1 MSSKPPQ
8 PPASP
13 AKASDYLETE
23 QVLSSIRVPD
33 LPYPVSGNCDT
44 QAGAWRT
51 LMGYFW
57 QQQSDARVNDL
68 VSAESG
74 VFSVRQVNAA
84 YLADRVMDVYLTSS
98 GFHLE
103 LTRRLARMRFYLAWQ
118 LDEKGAAAFSDSLLA
133 ALDGLQYWR
142 GWSPGAGRSARV
154 LADQLDEMTIAIAEG
169 FAQQQSTPAD
179 DFFQRWSELTQRQK
193 TQTNNLHN
201 RLLTT
206 EQGAARQRYADQTAR
221 ALVSRA
227 LQGRRLPAAF
237 NDFIEKYWLPLLTR
251 ALRDG
256 GIDGSDFR
264 HGRKLLEW
272 LVWLGDPALSDGQR
286 DRLYQVGE
294 QMTDRLLEVWQRIMD
309 LALSANTLYDI
320 QLAMMER
327 MRDSSNCELHS
338 TDACI
343 SAIAADL
350 RWLGLKTP
358 SAADTDAA
366 SERWY
371 VLSQDGAEQRRYFFA
386 LLPDTAEILWTNGA
400 GVRLGFQDF
409 SEFCAQREHGQIKPL
424 QDSVAFSRVLTQI
437 LAVLAAAAAQQKR
450 ERAAAAAAANAR
462 AETLRRERQQREEQY
477 EQQLAARKAEV
488 ERLRLQAENQRL
500 ANAREQEEMALQQR
514 LRVAEKQVFG
524 LQPGHWIV
532 ILDAAITEAGV
543 ERMKLA
549 MRLSTRHKMVF
560 VDRLGLN
567 QREFQEQELVDYI
580 AAEQIRVLDSGV
592 NFEDTLSDVVGRIR
606 GGHYSG

>member
-1 MSSKPPQ
+1 MSLKPPQ
-8 PPASP
+8 PPP
-13 AKASDYLETE
+13 RQAKATDYGETE
-23 QVLSSIRVPD
+23 QVLSGIRVPD
-33 LPYPVSGNCDT
+33 LPYPMSGDCDT
-44 QAGAWRT
+44 QADAWWA
-51 LMGYFW
+51 LMAHFW

-84 YLADRVMDVYLTSS
+84 YLADRVMDVFLTSS

-103 LTRRLARMRFYLAWQ
+103 LTRRLARLRFYLAWQ

-133 ALDGLQYWR
+133 ALDDLQYWR
-142 GWSPGAGRSARV
+142 GWSPNAGRSTRV
-154 LADQLDEMTIAIAEG
+154 LADQLDDMTVAIAEA
-169 FAQQQSTPAD
+169 FTQQQSANAD
-179 DFFQRWSELTQRQK
+179 AFFQRWSELTRRQK
-193 TQTNNLHN
+193 AQTNNLHD

-309 LALSANTLYDI
+309 SALSANTLYDI

-327 MRDSSNCELHS
+327 MRDSSNCELHP

-343 SAIAADL
+343 NAIAADL
-350 RWLGLKTP
+350 RWLGLKAP
-358 SAADTDAA
+358 PAADADAA

-371 VLSQDGAEQRRYFFA
+371 VMSQDGAEQRRYFFA

-400 GVRLGFQDF
+400 GVKLGFQDF
-409 SEFCAQREHGQIKPL
+409 SEFCAQRECGQIRPL

-437 LAVLAAAAAQQKR
+437 LEVLVAAAAQQKR
-450 ERAAAAAAANAR
+450 ERAAAAAAATAR
-462 AETLRRERQQREEQY
+462 AEALRRERQQREEQH

-488 ERLRLQAENQRL
+488 ERLRLQTENQRL
-500 ANAREQEEMALQQR
+500 TKAKAQEEMAWQQR
-514 LRVAEKQVFG
+514 LRMAEKQVFG
-524 LQPGHWIV
+524 LKPGHWIV
-532 ILDAAITEAGV
+532 ILDPSITQVGV

-549 MRLSTRHKMVF
+549 MRLSTRQKMVF

-606 GGHYSG
+606 GGQYHG

>member
-1 MSSKPPQ
+1 M
-8 PPASP
+8 AT
-13 AKASDYLETE
+13 DYCETE
-23 QVLSSIRVPD
+23 QVLSSIRVPN
-33 LPYPVSGNCDT
+33 LPYPASGDRDT
-44 QAGAWRT
+44 PANAWRT
-51 LMGYFW
+51 LMGRFW

-68 VSAESG
+68 VSAEND
-74 VFSVRQVNAA
+74 VYSVRQVNAA
-84 YLADRVMDVYLTSS
+84 YLADRVMDVFLTSS

-118 LDEKGAAAFSDSLLA
+118 LDAKGAAAFSDSFLA
-133 ALDGLQYWR
+133 ALDDLQYWR
-142 GWSPGAGRSARV
+142 GWSPSAGRSARV
-154 LADQLDEMTIAIAEG
+154 LADQLDDMAAAITEA
-169 FAQQQSTPAD
+169 FTQQQGASAD
-179 DFFQRWSELTQRQK
+179 DFFQRWSELTRRQK
-193 TQTNNLHN
+193 AQTNHLHD
-201 RLLTT
+201 RLLAT

-272 LVWLGDPALSDGQR
+272 LVWLGDPELSDGQR

-327 MRDSSNCELHS
+327 MRDSSHCELHS

-343 SAIAADL
+343 SAIAADS
-350 RWLGLKTP
+350 RWLGLKAP
-358 SAADTDAA
+358 SAANTDAA

-371 VLSQDGAEQRRYFFA
+371 VMSQDGAEQRRYFFA

-409 SEFCAQREHGQIKPL
+409 SEFCAQREQGKIKPL

-437 LAVLAAAAAQQKR
+437 LAVLVTAAAQQKR

-462 AETLRRERQQREEQY
+462 AEALRRERKQRQEQY
-477 EQQLAARKAEV
+477 EQQLTARKAEV

-500 ANAREQEEMALQQR
+500 ANAREQKEMAWQQR
-514 LRVAEKQVFG
+514 LKVAEKQVFG
-524 LQPGHWIV
+524 LKPGHWIV
-532 ILDAAITEAGV
+532 FLDAAITDAGV

-549 MRLSTRHKMVF
+549 MRLSTRQKMVF

-592 NFEDTLSDVVGRIR
+592 NFDDTLSDVVGRIR
-606 GGHYSG
+606 GGQYSG

>member
-1 MSSKPPQ
+1 MSFKSPQ
-8 PPASP
+8 PPASR
-13 AKASDYLETE
+13 AEATDYCETE

-33 LPYPVSGNCDT
+33 LPYPVSGDCDT
-44 QAGAWRT
+44 KAGAWQT
-51 LMGYFW
+51 LMGDFW

-68 VSAESG
+68 VSAESS

-84 YLADRVMDVYLTSS
+84 YLADRVMDVFLTSS

-103 LTRRLARMRFYLAWQ
+103 LTRRLARLRFYLAWQ
-118 LDEKGAAAFSDSLLA
+118 LDEKGAAAFSDRFLA
-133 ALDGLQYWR
+133 ALDDLQYWR
-142 GWSPGAGRSARV
+142 GWSPNAGRSARA
-154 LADQLDEMTIAIAEG
+154 LAEQLDDMTVAIAQTFTQHKG
-169 FAQQQSTPAD
+169 ANAD
-179 DFFQRWSELTQRQK
+179 DFFQRWSELTRRQK
-193 TQTNNLHN
+193 AQTNHLHE

-237 NDFIEKYWLPLLTR
+237 NHFIERYWLPLLIR

-272 LVWLGDPALSDGQR
+272 LVWLGDPELSDGQR

-309 LALSANTLYDI
+309 TALSASILYDI

-327 MRDSSNCELHS
+327 MRDSSHCELAS
-338 TDACI
+338 TEACI
-343 SAIAADL
+343 AAIAADQ
-350 RWLGLKTP
+350 RWLGLKAP
-358 SAADTDAA
+358 LVADIKAA
-366 SERWY
+366 SGRWY
-371 VLSQDGAEQRRYFFA
+371 VMSQDGTEQRRYFFA

-400 GVRLGFQDF
+400 GVKLGFQDF
-409 SEFCAQREHGQIKPL
+409 SEFCAQRERGQIRPL
-424 QDSVAFSRVLTQI
+424 QDSVAFSGVLKQI
-437 LAVLAAAAAQQKR
+437 LSVLAAAAAQQKR
-450 ERAAAAAAANAR
+450 ERATAAAAANAR
-462 AETLRRERQQREEQY
+462 AEALRRERQQREDQHQ
-477 EQQLAARKAEV
+477 QQLAARKAEA
-488 ERLRLQAENQRL
+488 ERLRGQAESQRL
-500 ANAREQEEMALQQR
+500 AKATAEQEMALQQR
-514 LRVAEKQVFG
+514 LRLAEKQVFG
-524 LQPGHWIV
+524 LNPGHWIV
-532 ILDAAITEAGV
+532 ILDPVIRAAGV

-567 QREFQEQELVDYI
+567 QREFQEQELIDYI
-580 AAEQIRVLDSGV
+580 AAKQIRVLESGV

-606 GGHYSG
+606 GGQYNG

>member
-1 MSSKPPQ
+1 MSLKPPQ
-8 PPASP
+8 PPASQ
-13 AKASDYLETE
+13 AKAIDYGETE

-33 LPYPVSGNCDT
+33 LPYPVSGDCDT
-44 QAGAWRT
+44 QADVWRA
-51 LMGYFW
+51 LMAQFW

-68 VSAESG
+68 IGAESG

-84 YLADRVMDVYLTSS
+84 YLADRLMDVFLTSS

-103 LTRRLARMRFYLAWQ
+103 LARRLARTRFYLAWQ
-118 LDEKGAAAFSDSLLA
+118 LDEKGSAAFSDSLLA
-133 ALDGLQYWR
+133 AFDGLQYWR
-142 GWSPGAGRSARV
+142 GWRPGAGRSARM
-154 LADQLDEMTIAIAEG
+154 LADQLDDMTVAITEA
-169 FAQQQSTPAD
+169 FAQQKSANAD
-179 DFFQRWSELTQRQK
+179 DFFQRWNELTQRQK
-193 TQTNNLHN
+193 AQTNHFHD

-227 LQGRRLPAAF
+227 LQGRSLPAAF
-237 NDFIEKYWLPLLTR
+237 NDFIEKHWLPLLTR

-309 LALSANTLYDI
+309 LALSANTLYGI

-327 MRDSSNCELHS
+327 MRDNSNCELRS

-350 RWLGLKTP
+350 RWLSLKVP
-358 SAADTDAA
+358 SATEINAT

-371 VLSQDGAEQRRYFFA
+371 EIHQDNAEQRRYFFA
-386 LLPDTAEILWTNGA
+386 LLPDTAEILWTNGT
-400 GVRLGFQDF
+400 GVKLGFQDF
-409 SEFCAQREHGQIKPL
+409 SEFCTQRECGLIKPL
-424 QDSVAFSRVLTQI
+424 QDSVAFSCVLKQI
-437 LAVLAAAAAQQKR
+437 IAVLAAAAAQQKR
-450 ERAAAAAAANAR
+450 DRATAAAAANAR
-462 AETLRRERQQREEQY
+462 AEALRRERQQREEPHR
-477 EQQLAARKAEV
+477 QQLEVRKVEL
-488 ERLRLQAENQRL
+488 ERLQLQAENQRL
-500 ANAREQEEMALQQR
+500 AKAKAQEEMAWQQR
-514 LRVAEKQVFG
+514 LRTAEKQVFG
-524 LQPGHWIV
+524 LKPGHWIV
-532 ILDAAITEAGV
+532 ILDSAIRDAGV

-549 MRLSTRHKMVF
+549 MRLSTRCKMVF

-567 QREFQEQELVDYI
+567 QREFQEQELVECI

>member
-1 MSSKPPQ
+1 MAQ
-8 PPASP
+8 
-13 AKASDYLETE
+13 
-23 QVLSSIRVPD
+23 
-33 LPYPVSGNCDT
+33 
-44 QAGAWRT
+44 
-51 LMGYFW
+51 FW

-84 YLADRVMDVYLTSS
+84 YLADRVMDVFLTSG

-103 LTRRLARMRFYLAWQ
+103 LTGRLARMRFYLAWQ
-118 LDEKGAAAFSDSLLA
+118 LDDKGAAAFSNSFLA
-133 ALDGLQYWR
+133 ALDDLQYWR
-142 GWSPGAGRSARV
+142 GWSPNAGRSARV
-154 LADQLDEMTIAIAEG
+154 LADQLDDMTVAITEA
-169 FAQQQSTPAD
+169 FAQPQSASAD

-193 TQTNNLHN
+193 AQTNNLHD
-201 RLLTT
+201 RLLIT

-338 TDACI
+338 TDAFI
-343 SAIAADL
+343 SAIAADP
-350 RWLGLKTP
+350 RWLGLKAP
-358 SAADTDAA
+358 SDADTSAA

-371 VLSQDGAEQRRYFFA
+371 VMSQDGVEQRRYFFA

-400 GVRLGFQDF
+400 GVKLGFQDF
-409 SEFCAQREHGQIKPL
+409 SEFCAQRERGQIKPL
-424 QDSVAFSRVLTQI
+424 QDSMAFSVVLTQI

-462 AETLRRERQQREEQY
+462 AEALRRERQQREEQH

-500 ANAREQEEMALQQR
+500 ANAREQEEMAWQQR

-524 LQPGHWIV
+524 LKPGHWIV
-532 ILDAAITEAGV
+532 ILDPAITEAGV

-606 GGHYSG
+606 GGQYHG

>member
-1 MSSKPPQ
+1 MSLKPPQ
-8 PPASP
+8 PAPGQPRAT
-13 AKASDYLETE
+13 DYCETE

-33 LPYPVSGNCDT
+33 LPYPVSGDCEARAD
-44 QAGAWRT
+44 GWRA
-51 LMGYFW
+51 LMAQFW

-84 YLADRVMDVYLTSS
+84 YLADRVMDVFLTSG

-103 LTRRLARMRFYLAWQ
+103 LTGRLARMRFYLAWQ
-118 LDEKGAAAFSDSLLA
+118 LDDKGAAAFSNSFLA
-133 ALDGLQYWR
+133 ALDDLQYWR
-142 GWSPGAGRSARV
+142 GWSPNAGRSARV
-154 LADQLDEMTIAIAEG
+154 LADQLDDMTVAITEA
-169 FAQQQSTPAD
+169 FAQPQSASAD

-193 TQTNNLHN
+193 AQTNNLHD
-201 RLLTT
+201 RLLIT

-338 TDACI
+338 TDAFI
-343 SAIAADL
+343 SAIAADP
-350 RWLGLKTP
+350 RWLGLKAP
-358 SAADTDAA
+358 SDADTSAA

-371 VLSQDGAEQRRYFFA
+371 VMSQDGVEQRRYFFA

-400 GVRLGFQDF
+400 GVKLGFQDF
-409 SEFCAQREHGQIKPL
+409 SEFCAQRERGQIKPL
-424 QDSVAFSRVLTQI
+424 QDSMAFSVVLTQI

-462 AETLRRERQQREEQY
+462 AEALRRERQQREEQH

-500 ANAREQEEMALQQR
+500 ANAREQEEMAWQQR

-524 LQPGHWIV
+524 LKPGHWIV
-532 ILDAAITEAGV
+532 ILDPAITEAGV

-606 GGHYSG
+606 GGQYHG

>member
-1 MSSKPPQ
+1 MSLKPLQ
-8 PPASP
+8 PLASQ
-13 AKASDYLETE
+13 AKATDYCETE

-33 LPYPVSGNCDT
+33 LPYPVSGDCDT
-44 QAGAWRT
+44 SADAWRA
-51 LMGYFW
+51 LMAQFW
-57 QQQSDARVNDL
+57 QKQSDARVNDL
-68 VSAESG
+68 ISAESG
-74 VFSVRQVNAA
+74 VFNVRQVNAA
-84 YLADRVMDVYLTSS
+84 YLSDRLMDVFLTSS

-103 LTRRLARMRFYLAWQ
+103 LASLLARTRFYLAWQ
-118 LDEKGAAAFSDSLLA
+118 LGEKGSAAFSDNLLA
-133 ALDGLQYWR
+133 AFDSLQYWR
-142 GWSPGAGRSARV
+142 GWSPGTGRSARV
-154 LADQLDEMTIAIAEG
+154 LADQLDDMTVAITEA
-169 FAQQQSTPAD
+169 FAQKKSASAD
-179 DFFQRWSELTQRQK
+179 DFFQRWSELTRRQK
-193 TQTNNLHN
+193 AQTNHLHD

-237 NDFIEKYWLPLLTR
+237 NEFIEKYWLPLLTR

-294 QMTDRLLEVWQRIMD
+294 QMTDRLMEVWQRIMD
-309 LALSANTLYDI
+309 MALSANTLYDI

-343 SAIAADL
+343 GAIAADL
-350 RWLGLKTP
+350 HWLGLKAP
-358 SAADTDAA
+358 PASDIDAA

-371 VLSQDGAEQRRYFFA
+371 VMSRDGAEQRRYFFA
-386 LLPDTAEILWTNGA
+386 LLPDTAEILWTNSA
-400 GVRLGFQDF
+400 GVKLGFQDF
-409 SEFCAQREHGQIKPL
+409 SQFCAQRERGEIRPL
-424 QDSVAFSRVLTQI
+424 QDSVAFSHVLQQT
-437 LAVLAAAAAQQKR
+437 LVVLVAAAAQQGR
-450 ERAAAAAAANAR
+450 ERAAAAVAANAR
-462 AETLRRERQQREEQY
+462 AEALRRERQQREEQDQ
-477 EQQLAARKAEV
+477 QQLAARQAEA
-488 ERLRLQAENQRL
+488 ERLRCQTENQRL
-500 ANAREQEEMALQQR
+500 AKAKVQEEMAWQQR
-514 LRVAEKQVFG
+514 LRMAEKQVFG
-524 LQPGHWIV
+524 LNSGHWIV
-532 ILDAAITEAGV
+532 ILDPSIRSAGV

-549 MRLSTRHKMVF
+549 IRLITRHKMVF

-567 QREFQEQELVDYI
+567 QREFQEQELAEHI
-580 AAEQIRVLDSGV
+580 AAEKIRVLDSGV
-592 NFEDTLSDVVGRIR
+592 NFDDTLSDVVGRIR

>member
-1 MSSKPPQ
+1 
-8 PPASP
+8 
-13 AKASDYLETE
+13 
-23 QVLSSIRVPD
+23 
-33 LPYPVSGNCDT
+33 
-44 QAGAWRT
+44 
-51 LMGYFW
+51 
-57 QQQSDARVNDL
+57 DL

-84 YLADRVMDVYLTSS
+84 YLADRVMDVFLTSS

-133 ALDGLQYWR
+133 ALDDLQYWR

-154 LADQLDEMTIAIAEG
+154 LAEQLDDMTVAIAQT
-169 FAQQQSTPAD
+169 FTQQKSANAD
-179 DFFQRWSELTQRQK
+179 DFFQRWSELTRRQK
-193 TQTNNLHN
+193 SQTNHLHD

-237 NDFIEKYWLPLLTR
+237 NDFIEKYWLLLLTR
-251 ALRDG
+251 ALRNG

-272 LVWLGDPALSDGQR
+272 LVWLGDPTLSDGQR

-309 LALSANTLYDI
+309 LALSANTLYSV

-338 TDACI
+338 TEACI
-343 SAIAADL
+343 SSIAADQ
-350 RWLGLKTP
+350 RWLSLKAP
-358 SAADTDAA
+358 LVADTTQA

-371 VLSQDGAEQRRYFFA
+371 VMSLGGVEQRCYFFA

-400 GVRLGFQDF
+400 GVKLGFQDF
-409 SEFCAQREHGQIKPL
+409 SEFCAQRDRGQIRPL
-424 QDSVAFSRVLTQI
+424 QHSTAFSCVLRQI
-437 LAVLAAAAAQQKR
+437 LAVLAAAAAQQKC
-450 ERAAAAAAANAR
+450 EWATAAEA
-462 AETLRRERQQREEQY
+462 LRRERQQREERH
-477 EQQLAARKAEV
+477 QQKLTAHKVEA
-488 ERLRLQAENQRL
+488 ERLRCQAENQRI
-500 ANAREQEEMALQQR
+500 AKATAEQEMAWQQC
-514 LRVAEKQVFG
+514 LRMAEKQVFG
-524 LQPGHWIV
+524 LNPGHWIV
-532 ILDAAITEAGV
+532 ILDPVIRAAGV

-567 QREFQEQELVDYI
+567 QREFQEQELIDYI
-580 AAEQIRVLDSGV
+580 VAEQIRVLESGV

-606 GGHYSG
+606 GGQYNG

>member
-1 MSSKPPQ
+1 MSLKPPQ
-8 PPASP
+8 PPP
-13 AKASDYLETE
+13 RQAKATDYCETE
-23 QVLSSIRVPD
+23 QVLSGIRVPD
-33 LPYPVSGNCDT
+33 LPYPVSGNCDI
-44 QAGAWRT
+44 QADAWRA
-51 LMGYFW
+51 LMAHFW

-84 YLADRVMDVYLTSS
+84 YLADRLMDVFLTSS

-103 LTRRLARMRFYLAWQ
+103 LTRRLARLRFYLAWQ

-133 ALDGLQYWR
+133 ALDDLQYWR
-142 GWSPGAGRSARV
+142 GWSPNAGRSARV
-154 LADQLDEMTIAIAEG
+154 LADQLDNMTVAIAG
-169 FAQQQSTPAD
+169 AFTQQQSANAD
-179 DFFQRWSELTQRQK
+179 KFFQRWSELTRRQK
-193 TQTNNLHN
+193 AQTNNLHD

-237 NDFIEKYWLPLLTR
+237 NDFIEKHWLPLLTR

-309 LALSANTLYDI
+309 SALSANTLYDI

-327 MRDSSNCELHS
+327 MRDSGSCELYP

-350 RWLGLKTP
+350 RWLGLKAP
-358 SAADTDAA
+358 PAADIDAA

-371 VLSQDGAEQRRYFFA
+371 VMSQDDAEQRRYFFA

-400 GVRLGFQDF
+400 GVKLGFQDF
-409 SEFCAQREHGQIKPL
+409 SEFRAQRECGQIRPL
-424 QDSVAFSRVLTQI
+424 QDSVAFSSVLSQI
-437 LAVLAAAAAQQKR
+437 LEVLVAAAAQQKR

-462 AETLRRERQQREEQY
+462 AEALRRERQQREEQH

-500 ANAREQEEMALQQR
+500 AKAKAQEEMAWQQG
-514 LRVAEKQVFG
+514 LRMAEKQVFG
-524 LQPGHWIV
+524 LKPGHWIV
-532 ILDAAITEAGV
+532 ILDPSITQAGV

-567 QREFQEQELVDYI
+567 QREFQEQELVDCI

-606 GGHYSG
+606 GGQYHG